1 MQNALHNAVQARRA
15 LRLPRAARGGIHS
28 GSTSHRALH
37 YNALRFRITGSF
49 AMPVILV
56 GSIKGGV
63 GKSTTALA
71 LASEM
76 RSAGQ
81 SVHIIDTDEQRSLLR
96 WYEDWKLKDRIV
108 VEDGHKLS
116 QKGLQAAVMKAS
128 EQHPF
133 VIVDVKGAMN
143 ELIMYATL
151 QADMLII
158 PQRASAADLER
169 SVEFLDQM
177 NFIESARG
185 RPLPHRVLITQRSP
199 AIMSRAERE
208 VMDQTRE
215 EIGVF
220 NSELSLGD
228 AYRAMFLYRMTLEEL
243 DAHALSRTERARQ
256 NVQSLL
262 REIVAIIK
270 ESQA

>member
-1 MQNALHNAVQARRA
+1 
-15 LRLPRAARGGIHS
+15 
-28 GSTSHRALH
+28 
-37 YNALRFRITGSF
+37 
-49 AMPVILV
+49 MPVILV

-81 SVHIIDTDEQRSLLR
+81 SVHIIDTDEQRSLYN

-116 QKGLQAAVMKAS
+116 QKGLQAAVLEAS

-151 QADMLII
+151 QADLLVI
-158 PQRASAADLER
+158 PQRASATDLER
-169 SVEFLDQM
+169 SIQFVDQI

-185 RPLPHRVLITQRSP
+185 RPLPHRVLFTQRSP
-199 AIMSRAERE
+199 GAVTSRAERE
-208 VMDQTRE
+208 VMDQTKV

-220 NSELSLGD
+220 SSELSLGD

-243 DAHALSRTERARQ
+243 DAHALARTDRARQ

-262 REIVAIIK
+262 REIAAIIK
-270 ESQA
+270 ESRT